1 MCRLNGRLFHAQQEI
16 IMSNLKTLREKQ
28 AIVVSEAR
36 ERLDLVTNNTDE
48 SRAAELE
55 SAHDSAMAEYD
66 RLQAQIDREE
76 RTSQL
81 EANLA
86 EQRAA
91 QRPIPGD
98 GNVRAADEARS
109 ASYSDAFHAMLKAG
123 GDLSELSSELRSV
136 LRGGVERDVS
146 FRSQTTGT
154 TTAGGFIVP
163 VTLANIIVKSM
174 AAWGPMYDD
183 NICTTINTASGEQ
196 INLPTVDD
204 TAVTIGKTT
213 EGAALTDDG
222 SKDVTFGQKRL
233 DAYLFDTT
241 FVKWSLALNQDSIF
255 NVEQLMG
262 ELLGERLGR
271 RANTELTTG
280 DGSGDPNGIVTA
292 SSLGVT
298 AASQT
303 AITADELIDLIHS
316 VNPAYRMSPKVRFM
330 FNDTTLKAIRK
341 LKDGDGQYLWGRG
354 DFTQGIAP
362 TLLGYNYSVN
372 QAMATIATGVKGIVF
387 GDFSKYY
394 VRKVGSPILGVMRE
408 RFWPDLG
415 IAGLIRFDGELGDTA
430 AVKHLIQA

>member
-1 MCRLNGRLFHAQQEI
+1 
-16 IMSNLKTLREKQ
+16 MSNLKTLREKQ

>member
-1 MCRLNGRLFHAQQEI
+1 
-16 IMSNLKTLREKQ
+16 MSNQLKALRERQ
-28 AIVVSEAR
+28 AQVVSEAR
-36 ERLDLVTNNTDE
+36 ERLDLVTANTDE
-48 SRAAELE
+48 SRASELE
-55 SAHDSAMAEYD
+55 ASHDAAMAEFD
-66 RLQAQIDREE
+66 RLQAKIDREE
-76 RTSQL
+76 RTATL

-91 QRPIPGD
+91 LRPIPGD

-123 GDLSELSSELRSV
+123 GDVSELSSELRSV
-136 LRGGVERDVS
+136 LRAGVERDVS
-146 FRSQTTGT
+146 FRAQTVGT
-154 TTAGGFIVP
+154 TTAGGYVVP
-163 VTLANIIVKSM
+163 VSLANIIVKSM

-183 NICTTINTASGEQ
+183 AICTTINTASGEQ
-196 INLPTVDD
+196 INIPTVDD
-204 TAVTIGKTT
+204 TASTIAKTT
-213 EGAALTDDG
+213 EATALTDDG

-255 NVEQLMG
+255 NVEQLLG

-292 SSLGVT
+292 SALGVT

-303 AITADELIDLIHS
+303 ALTADELIDLIHS

-354 DFTQGIAP
+354 DFTQGVAP

-372 QAMATIATGVKGIVF
+372 QAMATIATGVKSVVF

>member
-1 MCRLNGRLFHAQQEI
+1 
-16 IMSNLKTLREKQ
+16 MSNLKTLREKQ

-36 ERLDLVTNNTDE
+36 ERLDLVTANTDE

-76 RTSQL
+76 RTSRL

-98 GNVRAADEARS
+98 TSVRAADEGRA
-109 ASYSDAFHAMLKAG
+109 ASYGDAFHAMLRAG
-123 GDLSELSSELRSV
+123 GDLSELSPELRAS
-136 LRGGVERDVS
+136 LRAGVDRDVS
-146 FRSQTTGT
+146 FRSQTVGT
-154 TTAGGFIVP
+154 TTAGGFVVP

-183 NICTTINTASGEQ
+183 AICTTINTASGEQ
-196 INLPTVDD
+196 INIPTVDD

-271 RANTELTTG
+271 RANIELTTG

-298 AASQT
+298 AASAT

-354 DFTQGIAP
+354 DFTQGVAP

-372 QAMATIATGVKGIVF
+372 QAMATIATGVKGVVF

-394 VRKVGSPILGVMRE
+394 VRKVGQPILGVMRE

>member
-1 MCRLNGRLFHAQQEI
+1 
-16 IMSNLKTLREKQ
+16 MSNLKTLREKQ
-28 AIVVSEAR
+28 ALVVSEAR
-36 ERLDLVTNNTDE
+36 ERLDLVTANTDE

-76 RTSQL
+76 RTSRL
-81 EANLA
+81 EATLA

-91 QRPIPGD
+91 QRPLPGD
-98 GNVRAADEARS
+98 THTRAADEGRA
-109 ASYSDAFHAMLKAG
+109 ASYSDAFHAMLRAG
-123 GDLSELSSELRSV
+123 GDVSELSPELRAS
-136 LRGGVERDVS
+136 LKAGVERDVS
-146 FRSQTTGT
+146 FRSQTVGT
-154 TTAGGFIVP
+154 TTAGGYVVP
-163 VTLANIIVKSM
+163 VSLANVIVKSM

-196 INLPTVDD
+196 INIPTVDD
-204 TAVTIGKTT
+204 TASTIAKTT

-255 NVEQLMG
+255 NIEQLLG

-298 AASQT
+298 AASAT

-354 DFTQGIAP
+354 DFTQGVAP

-372 QAMATIATGVKGIVF
+372 QAMATIATGVKGVVF

-394 VRKVGSPILGVMRE
+394 VRKVGQPILGVMRE